1 MKRKLLG
8 KKVTTVFRVVV
19 VLVTLATV
27 AIGSTT
33 CGPSPTAVPP
43 PPTAV
48 PPTPTTAAPP
58 PTEAAPPPT
67 AEAAGAKESATLA
80 IEHFSV
86 IEGTTWSG
94 AHDRAGKRIAEKY
107 PNVKYI
113 YREEVGPDAAVPY
126 AEEMIAEGASIVV
139 GNAEFMGLPL
149 KDIAD
154 KYPDVYFVSIIASD
168 LTTKRNFIRIFPR
181 QYQALYLEGLIA
193 GALTKT
199 GNIGVVSAFP
209 CVQVIRRQAGFTLG
223 VQDAAKLLGKD
234 IKIYVKYAGDWYLP
248 TEERD
253 IAATLVDQYKVD
265 VLTQQTD
272 SGSPLD
278 VAQEKGIWFV
288 GKDMDIV
295 GFYGWSSTDTVAISF
310 DTRWEVLYDRIVQ
323 EWLAGNKNP
332 DTVLYLGM
340 ESTMTLADGTVEST
354 VDIMNDNKVGVDAIS
369 PKALPLIPK
378 EIVDLVGQR
387 RDQMMKGEWDP
398 FTEHEFV
405 SNGTGLALEGLE
417 IPAAGTVVKPAGE
430 EPTAE
435 WLLSKFNFDLQ
446 GTEILE

>member
-1 MKRKLLG
+1 MSKKFSLLLVALMVAG
-8 KKVTTVFRVVV
+8 LLVAACQPQPAEVEKEEVKTVEAEKEVEE
-19 VLVTLATV
+19 
-27 AIGSTT
+27 
-33 CGPSPTAVPP
+33 AV
-43 PPTAV
+43 
-48 PPTPTTAAPP
+48 
-58 PTEAAPPPT
+58 EA
-67 AEAAGAKESATLA
+67 EEEVEKGATLA
-80 IEHFSV
+80 IEHFSI

-107 PNVKYI
+107 PNVKYV

-126 AEEMIAEGASIVV
+126 AEELIADGASIVV

-168 LTTKRNFIRIFPR
+168 LTTKQNFIRLFPR

-193 GALTKT
+193 GALTET

-209 CVQVIRRQAGFTLG
+209 SVQVIRRQAGFTLG

-248 TEERD
+248 QEERD
-253 IAATLVDQYKVD
+253 IAATLVDQYDVD
-265 VLTQQTD
+265 VLTHQTD

-295 GFYGWSSTDTVAISF
+295 GFYGWSNTDTVAVSF
-310 DTRWEVLYDRIVQ
+310 DTRWEVLYDKIVQ
-323 EWLAGNKNP
+323 EWLAGEKNP
-332 DTVLYLGM
+332 ETVLYLGM
-340 ESTMTLADGTVEST
+340 ESSMTLADGTEEAT
-354 VDIMNDNKVGVDAIS
+354 VDIMNDGKVGVDAIS
-369 PKALPLIPK
+369 PKARPMVPD
-378 EIVDLVGQR
+378 EIVELVAQR

-405 SNGTGLALEGLE
+405 SNGTGLELEGLPV
-417 IPAAGTVVKPAGE
+417 PAAGTVVKPAGE

-435 WLLSKFNFDLQ
+435 WLLAKFNFDLA

>member
-1 MKRKLLG
+1 MKSKL
-8 KKVTTVFRVVV
+8 FRMVVVAAVLAVV
-19 VLVTLATV
+19 VLSSAMCGQETV
-27 AIGSTT
+27 
-33 CGPSPTAVPP
+33 
-43 PPTAV
+43 
-48 PPTPTTAAPP
+48 
-58 PTEAAPPPT
+58 
-67 AEAAGAKESATLA
+67 KEGATLA
-80 IEHFSV
+80 IEHFSI

-107 PNVKYI
+107 DNVDYV
-113 YREEVGPDAAVPY
+113 YREEVGPDLTIPY
-126 AEEMIAEGASIVV
+126 AEELIDEGADIVV

-154 KYPDVYFVSIIASD
+154 EYPDVYFVSIIASD
-168 LTTKRNFIRIFPR
+168 LTTKRNFIRLFPR

-193 GALTKT
+193 AALTET

-223 VQDAAKLLGKD
+223 VQDGAELLGKD
-234 IKIYVKYAGDWYLP
+234 VNIYVKYAGDWYLP
-248 TEERD
+248 QEERD
-253 IAATLVDQYKVD
+253 IAATLVDQYNVD
-265 VLTQQTD
+265 VLTHQTD

-295 GFYGWSSTDTVAISF
+295 GFYGWSSTDTVAVSF
-310 DTRWEVLYDRIVQ
+310 DTRWEVLYDQIVQ
-323 EWLAGNKNP
+323 DWLAGKEDP
-332 DTVLYLGM
+332 ETVLYLGM
-340 ESTMTLADGTVEST
+340 ESTMTLADGTEEAT

-369 PKALPLIPK
+369 PAALPSIPQ
-378 EIVDLVGQR
+378 EIVDLVAQR

-398 FTEHEFV
+398 FTEHAFV
-405 SNGTGLALEGLE
+405 SNGTGLDLEGLP
-417 IPAAGTVVKPAGE
+417 IPAAGTTVKPAGE

-435 WLLSKFNFDLQ
+435 WLLSEFNFDLQ